1 MGGKE
6 TKELNIQHLKIT
18 DVGGSDCCDSVSNCD
33 SKGVSKICQDY
44 LGVCPPTQEKQRGS
58 WRFGRQWKREKEEGG
73 EWVVHHIYISAN
85 KKGCKKSLHLYF

>member
-18 DVGGSDCCDSVSNCD
+18 DVGGSDCCDTALCQIVIQ
-33 SKGVSKICQDY
+33 KGVSKICQDY
-44 LGVCPPTQEKQRGS
+44 LGVCPPTQEKQRES

-73 EWVVHHIYISAN
+73 EWVVHHI
-85 KKGCKKSLHLYF
+85 

>member
-6 TKELNIQHLKIT
+6 TKEHTEHPTFANY
-18 DVGGSDCCDSVSNCD
+18 CCDGVSNCD

-44 LGVCPPTQEKQRGS
+44 LGVCPPGEEKQRES

-73 EWVVHHIYISAN
+73 EWVVHHI
-85 KKGCKKSLHLYF
+85 